1 MKSKRLSIVMLIAAI
16 LVLAVACLLMWYS
29 SRKSLE
35 QWIQAEKQ
43 PGYELIYAKK
53 IDEAYIALFDDSIV
67 ILRSE
72 EPSEGGSVTDVG
84 DSNGKSLFD
93 KQRRTRPIARTL
105 RLPVI
110 AFTRLVGGSHP
121 IKPGYTGALQITY
134 SKLMQIGDEKGL
146 STGP

>member
-29 SRKSLE
+29 SRKSLD

-53 IDEAYIALFDDSIV
+53 IDEGYIALFDEGDDSIV

-72 EPSEGGSVTDVG
+72 DFSEHGSVT
-84 DSNGKSLFD
+84 
-93 KQRRTRPIARTL
+93 RCR
-105 RLPVI
+105 
-110 AFTRLVGGSHP
+110 
-121 IKPGYTGALQITY
+121 
-134 SKLMQIGDEKGL
+134 
-146 STGP
+146 